1 MHLASIAAI
10 ATIMAGISR
19 QPWFVDMLR
28 TEGYVALCGFIGLQD
43 IGLPTVVP
51 GSVLLLCAGYLASI
65 GVLNPWDASVAATLA
80 ALLGSSIVFVVF
92 RRLGT
97 PLFRWFPRL
106 KRLHASRQEQM
117 ERFTRRWGLVAWL
130 ALRFMPGFRAALAIV
145 SGLSGMSYARFGLL
159 TTMASA
165 IWATTFILIGYVL
178 GTHWHEAIHLAIVSG
193 PITLLLVILIG
204 GVWLAR
210 RMTRARLIVKSPER
224 AAPRAHA
231 ARP

>member
-1 MHLASIAAI
+1 MHLAFI
-10 ATIMAGISR
+10 ATLATLAASIYR

-28 TEGYVALCGFIGLQD
+28 TDGYVALVGFIALQD
-43 IGLPTVVP
+43 LGLPTIVP

-65 GVLNPWDASVAATLA
+65 GVFNPWDAGVAAALA

-106 KRLHASRQEQM
+106 KRLHDSRQEQM

-159 TTMASA
+159 TTAASA
-165 IWATTFILIGYVL
+165 IWAYTFIFIGYVL
-178 GTHWHEAIHLAIVSG
+178 GTHWHQAIRIAVVSG
-193 PITLLLVILIG
+193 PITLLLVIVIG
-204 GVWLAR
+204 GVLLVR
-210 RMTRARLIVKSPER
+210 RMTRTRLIIKSPER